1 MASRAAGPRR
11 RRGARRVPP
20 RGAPPRAG
28 ARTAGARLR
37 PPPRRATP
45 RAGERRA
52 PQERHRYG
60 RRAFVRGVRRLQRA
74 RGAAQTLPELARK
87 RGRRLGGGGGG
98 ASRRRRDR
106 RRRRRARDGPED
118 AIGPPRAR
126 VGGRVARQGL
136 RERLHRVLRNA
147 VWLLPYGTSR
157 GQREDVGERGETGG
171 ERVAHLGL
179 ARQVKQDVRRQEGVH
194 ARRRRHRARH
204 RGDER
209 RVRGSGVAGAL
220 HRRRCGG
227 HRDAEPR
234 AGLRGERRRD
244 GCGAP
249 AFRKRRRD
257 AFNHRAQRIHRGR
270 AVLPL
275 AERLEQRG
283 VQERVQALAARATAA
298 QRLGGVQRAQK
309 RQARGGVF
317 FLLAPDPPGDVRAAL
332 GNCLRPRR
340 ARLRRRA
347 LGSLAPAAGASAPR
361 SSAHS
366 ACRRSDLRCDGA
378 HETGFRSRAW
388 SPPRGARRCL
398 RRRPPR
404 PPRRRRG
411 RRSERA
417 RRLPRAQVPRAVDHR
432 VRLRALVLALRPRR
446 ELARELLRRRR
457 RVVARAGPAPRRQLA
472 RRRRR
477 AQARGRRRV
486 ARARDS
492 PRVRVRVRIIIARR
506 AFGSAG
512 AFGPAPRFG
521 IVVEAY
527 VAPLVAR
534 RDLRPS
540 AFAVV
545 KRF

>member
-1 MASRAAGPRR
+1 M
-11 RRGARRVPP
+11 RG
-20 RGAPPRAG
+20 
-28 ARTAGARLR
+28 
-37 PPPRRATP
+37 
-45 RAGERRA
+45 
-52 PQERHRYG
+52 
-60 RRAFVRGVRRLQRA
+60 
-74 RGAAQTLPELARK
+74 
-87 RGRRLGGGGGG
+87 
-98 ASRRRRDR
+98 
-106 RRRRRARDGPED
+106 
-118 AIGPPRAR
+118 
-126 VGGRVARQGL
+126 
-136 RERLHRVLRNA
+136 
-147 VWLLPYGTSR
+147 
-157 GQREDVGERGETGG
+157 
-171 ERVAHLGL
+171 
-179 ARQVKQDVRRQEGVH
+179 
-194 ARRRRHRARH
+194 
-204 RGDER
+204 
-209 RVRGSGVAGAL
+209 
-220 HRRRCGG
+220 
-227 HRDAEPR
+227 
-234 AGLRGERRRD
+234 
-244 GCGAP
+244 P

-257 AFNHRAQRIHRGR
+257 AFDHRAQRIHRGR

-283 VQERVQALAARATAA
+283 VQERVQAFAARATAA

-347 LGSLAPAAGASAPR
+347 LGKPRARGGRAGAPR

-378 HETGFRSRAW
+378 HETGFRSRSVVAAARSAAPL
-388 SPPRGARRCL
+388 SPPTP
-398 RRRPPR
+398 PPR

-411 RRSERA
+411 RRSKT
-417 RRLPRAQVPRAVDHR
+417 
-432 VRLRALVLALRPRR
+432 RPPSP
-446 ELARELLRRRR
+446 
-457 RVVARAGPAPRRQLA
+457 ARAGTA
-472 RRRRR
+472 RRRSPR
-477 AQARGRRRV
+477 APPRACARPPSSARARARTSPPPPPGRGATPGPGIAPPARSPAATGTGARGRRRV

>member
-1 MASRAAGPRR
+1 MCRRAAHRRVRVRAQRGHGFARR
-11 RRGARRVPP
+11 RA
-20 RGAPPRAG
+20 APLLG
-28 ARTAGARLR
+28 H
-37 PPPRRATP
+37 
-45 RAGERRA
+45 GERRA

-257 AFNHRAQRIHRGR
+257 AFDHRAQRIHRGR

-347 LGSLAPAAGASAPR
+347 LGKPRARGGRERAAEQRAQRVPQVGLAVRRRPR
-361 SSAHS
+361 NGVQEPERG
-366 ACRRSDLRCDGA
+366 RR
-378 HETGFRSRAW
+378 RAK
-388 SPPRGARRCL
+388 RGARCL
-398 RRRPPR
+398 RRRLLR
-404 PPRRRRG
+404 VRLAADADGARR
-411 RRSERA
+411 RA

-457 RVVARAGPAPRRQLA
+457 RVVARRQAQAPRRQLA